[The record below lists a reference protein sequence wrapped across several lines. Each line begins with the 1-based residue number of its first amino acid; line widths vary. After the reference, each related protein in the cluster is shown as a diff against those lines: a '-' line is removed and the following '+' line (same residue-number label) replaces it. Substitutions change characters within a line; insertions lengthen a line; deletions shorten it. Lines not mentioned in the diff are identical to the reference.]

1 MLVSTFATIYNIEA
15 GDDAEVV
22 PLIEAMRN
30 DRRPDGTPVY
40 NILSAISLMVFFVF
54 SAQCMATFAIVKRE
68 TNSWRWPLV
77 MMLYMT
83 TLAYIASLIV
93 YQGGKLLGWG

>member
-1 MLVSTFATIYNIEA
+1 MTAAPTA
-15 GDDAEVV
+15 
-22 PLIEAMRN
+22 
-30 DRRPDGTPVY
+30 RRYTL
-40 NILSAISLMVFFVF
+40 LSAISLMVFFVF